1 MSSPLSNKRIVL
13 ALVLLALV
21 GGACVMLGLWQLER
35 AKQRQAIAADIQLG
49 RQAAPVN
56 LNASP
61 AQQSPFKNWTPAQAQ
76 GRWRGEFSV
85 LLDNRNLAGRPGLG
99 LATPLEMADGRAVL
113 VLRGWLARPIGDQRA
128 PVVHTP
134 GQLQNI
140 QGELTLH
147 VPRLFELWTSGNA
160 ATPALNF
167 RTQTRSNE
175 AAEHVDT
182 GQLPRLQNLSVEQ
195 LSEQTGLNLIPVVL
209 LQTSASNDGLIRVW
223 PEPSVDADKNVGYAM
238 QWFGFATIC
247 LIALLVL
254 IWRQKRNR

>member
-1 MSSPLSNKRIVL
+1 MSPPLSNKRIVL
-13 ALVLLALV
+13 ALVLLAIV
-21 GGACVMLGLWQLER
+21 GGACVILGFWQLER
-35 AKQRQAIAADIQLG
+35 AKQRQAIAADIQSG

-56 LNASP
+56 LNAST
-61 AQQSPFKNWTPAQAQ
+61 AQQGHFKNWTPAQAQ

-85 LLDNRNLAGRPGLG
+85 LLDNRNLAGRPGLW
-99 LATPLEMADGRAVL
+99 LATPLELDDGRAVL

-134 GQLQNI
+134 GQPQNI
-140 QGELTLH
+140 QGELTMH
-147 VPRLFELWTSGNA
+147 VPRLFELWASGNA
-160 ATPALNF
+160 
-167 RTQTRSNE
+167 TRSALSFGTQARGNE
-175 AAEHVDT
+175 AAEQVDT
-182 GQLPRLQNLSVEQ
+182 AQLLRLQNLSLEQ

-209 LQTSASNDGLIRVW
+209 LQTSASNDGLIRAW

-254 IWRQKRNR
+254 VWRHRRNR

>member
-13 ALVLLALV
+13 ALVLLAIV
-21 GGACVMLGLWQLER
+21 GGACVMLGFWQLER
-35 AKQRQAIAADIQLG
+35 AKQRQAIAVDIQSG

-85 LLDNRNLAGRPGLG
+85 LLDNRNLEGRPGLW

-140 QGELTLH
+140 QGELTIH
-147 VPRLFELWTSGNA
+147 VPRLFELWNSGNVA
-160 ATPALNF
+160 SPGLTF
-167 RTQTRSNE
+167 GTQTRSPE
-175 AAEHVDT
+175 AAEQVDT
-182 GQLPRLQNLSVEQ
+182 GKLLRLQNLSVEQ
-195 LSEQTGLNLIPVVL
+195 LSQQTGLNLIPVVL
-209 LQTSASNDGLIRVW
+209 LQTSASNDGLIRSW

-247 LIALLVL
+247 LIALLALV
-254 IWRQKRNR
+254 WRKKRNR